1 MKKLLNFTHYYNLR
15 GFTRSAIVI
24 FGMMLAIVLVMHPV
38 KAQQKLISLELK
50 DATLEKALEAIK
62 EQTNIDF
69 IFNHE
74 VIATAP
80 KKHIS
85 LKAATLEEA
94 LNKVLE
100 NSGFTYKRIN
110 NAIVITPD
118 KRLVP
123 ESELEVP
130 GLKQTLRGK
139 VIDQDAKSPL
149 PFATIQVMGTDPVR
163 GTTSDLDGNFIIDNL
178 PLGRYIIK
186 ASFVGYQDAFVSEVM
201 LGSGKETILN
211 IPLIES
217 LTSLEEIVVTTNG
230 EMLNEMAVVSG
241 KSFDAEET
249 KRYAASISDPARMA
263 QVFAGVAATDDAA
276 NEIVIRGNSPNWL
289 LWKLEGVEI
298 PSPNHFAEEGYS
310 SGAISILS
318 SNMLG
323 SSDFYTGAFSAD
335 YGNALSGVFDL
346 KLRNGNNQQYEHT
359 FQAGVLGFDISS
371 EGPFS
376 KNYRGSYLFNYRYST
391 LSLLNNL
398 NIEVSENALP
408 NYQDLSFKVN
418 LPTKKTGTF
427 SIWGIGGLSDVTE
440 TYLPDS
446 THSDYFNGYDDFT
459 KTGMYAAGI
468 THTYFVDDQSYFET
482 VLSSSESYSSEDY
495 KEIDSTRALR
505 PFFFDQLNKQNLR
518 LSSYYNRKFSNRL
531 SMRYGMILSRLNY
544 DYTSRV
550 VDEDTNDWK
559 TEVDNDGHTS
569 MAQAY
574 IMAKYKFSE
583 KLISTIGGHYT
594 YFALNDD
601 MTVEPR
607 LGLAYDLNRGQKL
620 TFGYGM
626 HSRHENLPV
635 YFVQRQNTDGS
646 TYLLNKDLQLTR
658 AHHVVLGYSKAFTRK
673 LQFKSEVYYQ
683 HIDKLPVPNNPN
695 EYYSPI
701 FGGFNSQDTLV
712 NEGKGRNYGLELTL
726 QKYFSDQYYFL
737 VTSSLFDSKYQPK
750 DGKWYNTRYN
760 VQYVNNVVGGKEWNL
775 GENKLLNFNA
785 KVMWSGGK
793 RQLPI
798 DLEQS
803 RLKGE
808 TVYFG
813 NNPWS
818 FKTKDYFRID
828 LGIKMHFFKKD
839 KEHVLSLD
847 IQNVTNRFNTWA
859 QFYDSETDTIM
870 DYPMAGIIPVL
881 NYRLEF

>member
-1 MKKLLNFTHYYNLR
+1 MHSSVLR
-15 GFTRSAIVI
+15 GFTRTALVI
-24 FGMMLAIVLVMHPV
+24 LGMVLAIVLSIHPV
-38 KAQQKLISLELK
+38 KAQQLINLELK
-50 DATLEKALEAIK
+50 DASLEKALEAIK

-80 KKHIS
+80 KKQIC

-100 NSGFTYKRIN
+100 NSGFTFKKIN
-110 NAIVITPD
+110 DAIVITPD
-118 KRLVP
+118 KKLEP
-123 ESELEVP
+123 ESSPVVP
-130 GLKQTLRGK
+130 GLKQTLRGQ
-139 VIDQDAKSPL
+139 VIDQDAKYPL
-149 PFATIQVMGTDPVR
+149 PFATIQVIGTDPAR
-163 GTTSDLDGNFIIDNL
+163 GTTSDLEGNFTIENL
-178 PLGRYIIK
+178 PLGRYTIK
-186 ASFVGYQDAFVSEVM
+186 VSFVGYQDAFLSEVM
-201 LGSGKETILN
+201 VGSGKETILN
-211 IPLIES
+211 IPLVES
-217 LTSLEEIVVTTNG
+217 LTSLQEIVVTTNG
-230 EMLNEMAVVSG
+230 DMLNEMAVVSG

-418 LPTKKTGTF
+418 LPTKKAGTF
-427 SIWGIGGLSDVTE
+427 SFWGIGGLSDVTE

-446 THSDYFNGYDDFT
+446 THSDFFNGYDDFT

-482 VLSSSESYSSEDY
+482 VLSSSESYSSQDY
-495 KEIDSTRALR
+495 KEIDSTSTLR

-531 SMRYGMILSRLNY
+531 SMRYGLILSRLNY
-544 DYTSRV
+544 DYTSRE
-550 VDEDTNDWK
+550 VDEDTYDWK

-601 MTVEPR
+601 MVVEPR
-607 LGLAYDLNRGQKL
+607 LGLALDLAQGQKL
-620 TFGYGM
+620 TIGYGM

-635 YFVQRQNTDGS
+635 YFIQRQNPDGS
-646 TYLLNKDLQLTR
+646 IYLLNRDLKLTR
-658 AHHVVLGYSKAFTRK
+658 AHHLVLGYSKAFNRK
-673 LQFKSEVYYQ
+673 LHFKSEAYYQ

-712 NEGKGRNYGLELTL
+712 NDGKGRNYGLELTF

-760 VQYVNNVVGGKEWNL
+760 IQYVNNLVGGKEWNL
-775 GENKLLNFNA
+775 GDNKLLNLNA

-808 TVYFG
+808 TVYFR

-818 FKTKDYFRID
+818 IKTKDYYRLD
-828 LGIKMHFFKKD
+828 LGVKMHFFKKD

-859 QFYDSETDTIM
+859 QFYDSETDKIM
-870 DYPMAGIIPVL
+870 NYPMAGLIPIL